1 MPTALFTHQQ
11 HHAFRQAHGDD
22 GDDVHYIHPS
32 YAKTLHIISEHDY
45 VHSLILSERVACAK
59 PSPQHL
65 PLHHLHNQHLL
76 QYNHHNSNPQA
87 PPSRRA
93 PAARP
98 PKRQPRPLMTTFS
111 SYPSAANMA
120 LSGGPPGS
128 PPDLTNSKSSK
139 SSSLHSSNIS
149 DVMGPG
155 DLSHFED
162 INLDDIQGPGAFPIP
177 LSPSHRVLFES
188 SRPAP
193 PTSRN
198 SAPHSFRDLTGGKKS
213 RNLNLTASTNN
224 AAARSQTQLNAP
236 GQMRRGFSSPSAPML
251 TNVTSLA
258 APGRR
263 SRSPSPANSQRS
275 FTSAPRS
282 LSRKSSRTQEIS
294 PSSTP
299 MNPRRRSWQTAARK
313 TAKEREAECDD
324 EGDDDLP
331 EDAIIWNVPISP
343 RPVQDRSPAA
353 SSCGSPPNNPS
364 PLMSRPTS
372 SRGTSLSAKTSP
384 APSER
389 RASSQP
395 PPIPEDKEDPSASHS
410 LNRQRTHAWQ
420 TTYTTLD
427 ADAKKL
433 TEALEEYQTEIEHQ
447 EEIKR
452 QQTGL
457 SRSASVGPVE
467 SKRKVVSLP
476 PIRKSDPLIDPFQ
489 PSVEKTKYLSR
500 TRPSWLPP
508 KDPKEEKKHLKEYQR
523 MLARIEEAERLEAE
537 RQAREAESREKAERI
552 KAEYWS
558 TLLLPNWDTEMI
570 NPELKGS
577 HRKMWWNGIPPKL
590 RGAVWKRAVANE
602 LEVTETT
609 YSVALKKAKIQIKDH
624 ADAAFGGRY
633 AKIIE
638 NTKTVFPD
646 LKMFGPKTEEA
657 PEQPLHQELVNI
669 CIAYSAYRPDVDT
682 TNGIHHVAALF
693 LLNMSAADSFIT
705 LSNLLNRPLPLSFL
719 IRDPSAITAAYDTT
733 LHALSQKTPSLATRL
748 AELRAE
754 PYDYLLSMYSSLFCD
769 RLSVEHAA
777 RLMDVYTLEGD
788 KIPPRV
794 AVALMTI
801 LETSCMSGSAED
813 VVRVLREK
821 KIRETPDEFMG
832 KVYEAGKSS

>member
-1 MPTALFTHQQ
+1 MPTSLFAHQQ
-11 HHAFRQAHGDD
+11 HHAFRQAHGED
-22 GDDVHYIHPS
+22 GDVHYIHSS
-32 YAKTLHIISEHDY
+32 YSKQLYIISEHDY
-45 VHSLILSERVACAK
+45 VHSLIHSERVASAK
-59 PSPQHL
+59 PPPASPQQL
-65 PLHHLHNQHLL
+65 PPYQHHQLIRPV
-76 QYNHHNSNPQA
+76 HH
-87 PPSRRA
+87 PSRDARA
-93 PAARP
+93 AAPLP

-111 SYPSAANMA
+111 YSSAANMA
-120 LSGGPPGS
+120 LAAAPPGS

-149 DVMGPG
+149 DAMGPA

-177 LSPSHRVLFES
+177 ISPSHRVLFES

-193 PTSRN
+193 MSRSSAPQ

-213 RNLNLTASTNN
+213 RHLALAASVKNP
-224 AAARSQTQLNAP
+224 ARSQAQLNAP
-236 GQMRRGFSSPSAPML
+236 GQLRRGFSSPSAPML
-251 TNVTSLA
+251 SNITNLA

-282 LSRKSSRTQEIS
+282 LSRKSSRAQEVS

-299 MNPRRRSWQTAARK
+299 MNPRRQSWQTAARK

-331 EDAIIWNVPISP
+331 DDAIIWNVPISP
-343 RPVQDRSPAA
+343 RPVQDRSPAG
-353 SSCGSPPNNPS
+353 SFCGSPPDTSPS
-364 PLMSRPTS
+364 PAVSRPSS
-372 SRGTSLSAKTSP
+372 SRGPTLSAKTSP

-395 PPIPEDKEDPSASHS
+395 PPIPEDKEESPAPQPLS
-410 LNRQRTHAWQ
+410 RQRTHTWQ

-433 TEALEEYQTEIEHQ
+433 TEALEEYQTEIDQQ
-447 EEIKR
+447 EEVKR

-457 SRSASVGPVE
+457 SRSSSVDHPVE
-467 SKRKVVSLP
+467 SKRKAVSLP

-489 PSVEKTKYLSR
+489 PSIEKTKYLSR

-523 MLARIEEAERLEAE
+523 MLARIAEAERLEAE
-537 RQAREAESREKAERI
+537 RQAKEAESREKAERI

-558 TLLLPNWDTEMI
+558 TLLLPNWDTEMV

-577 HRKMWWNGIPPKL
+577 HRKMWWNGVPPKL
-590 RGAVWKRAVANE
+590 RGVVWSRAIANE
-602 LEVTETT
+602 LEVTGTT
-609 YSVALKKAKIQIKDH
+609 FNVALKKAEMEIRNN
-624 ADAAFGGRY
+624 AEAALGGRY
-633 AKIIE
+633 AQIIE
-638 NTKTVFPD
+638 NTKSVFPE
-646 LKMFGPKTEEA
+646 LKMFAPKTDEL

-669 CIAYSAYRPDVDT
+669 CIAYSVYRSDVDT
-682 TNGIHHVAALF
+682 TNGIHHIAALF

-719 IRDPSAITAAYDTT
+719 VRDPSAMTAAYDTT
-733 LHALSQKTPSLATRL
+733 LHALSKKTSSFATRL

-754 PYDYLLSMYSSLFCD
+754 PHAYLLGMFSSLFCD
-769 RLSVEHAA
+769 RFSVEHTA
-777 RLMDVYTLEGD
+777 RLMDVYTIEGD

-794 AVALMTI
+794 AVALLTTM
-801 LETSCMSGSAED
+801 ETSCVGSDVDD
-813 VVRVLREK
+813 VVKTLKEK
-821 KIRETPDEFMG
+821 AIRETPDEFMG